1 MAGELWGL
9 EVAEIIEELKKRG
22 YRISKPK
29 PKVEK
34 EFKPFKAFVREWLS
48 RFPEEKTVVRET
60 RKRVFVKTDYG
71 ERQVEKEKVFQY
83 DPKITEIVKNAEE
96 RTDKLDEQIEE
107 LEQQKAKIED
117 EAREEIG
124 KRLKPVYP
132 NPKEGE

>member
-29 PKVEK
+29 PKVEG
-34 EFKPFKAFVREWLS
+34 EFKPFKVFVKEWLS
-48 RFPEEKTVVRET
+48 SFPEERTVIREA

-96 RTDKLDEQIEE
+96 RTDKLDEQIGE

-117 EAREEIG
+117 EAREKID

-132 NPKEGE
+132 KEGE